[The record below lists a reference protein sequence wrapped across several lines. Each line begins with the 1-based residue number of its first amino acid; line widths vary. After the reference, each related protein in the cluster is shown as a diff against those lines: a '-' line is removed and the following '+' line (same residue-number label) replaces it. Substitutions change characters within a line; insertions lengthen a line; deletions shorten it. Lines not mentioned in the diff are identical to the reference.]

1 MLNNERRPSRVNKRY
16 PSRTGGTLRKS
27 FPRFTGSTH
36 TRAGKDPS
44 RVPFGKPV
52 PALLP
57 TADTQAYP
65 VLLQEAERLDD
76 WGLVADLER
85 YHECEVRASCLSN
98 EIATLQAEE
107 NYVLQKIRLS
117 HYRLAR
123 ADAGLQLACC
133 EGLDPDFQQDYPEGR
148 PGGYPIRWGKKFK
161 GQGRPFVK

>member
-57 TADTQAYP
+57 RQDFLGIFVTDY
-65 VLLQEAERLDD
+65 LLVYCTICLAVVWSISVVVQSSYWCLKQE
-76 WGLVADLER
+76 LEPLSQELEPHCTR
-85 YHECEVRASCLSN
+85 TRSVCSWARNWCSYVRAPL
-98 EIATLQAEE
+98 
-107 NYVLQKIRLS
+107 
-117 HYRLAR
+117 
-123 ADAGLQLACC
+123 AGLGAVLGALMQENEPHCTRPSLALL
-133 EGLDPDFQQDYPEGR
+133 EILPKTSK
-148 PGGYPIRWGKKFK
+148 I
-161 GQGRPFVK
+161 V